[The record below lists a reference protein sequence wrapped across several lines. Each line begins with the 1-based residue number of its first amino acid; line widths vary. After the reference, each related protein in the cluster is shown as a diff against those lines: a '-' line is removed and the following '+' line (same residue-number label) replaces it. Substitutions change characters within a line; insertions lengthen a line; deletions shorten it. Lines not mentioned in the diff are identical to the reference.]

1 MLFSLTLH
9 RRQNRGWAGG
19 GGLSPLTYF
28 AKLGITKHVPSN
40 REGPSPNFPNFFLQ
54 QTSFFK
60 ITYRITKSP
69 PPHTLFWEYV
79 RKLRVILKIEVIG
92 MLRYLTHIVITC
104 TCTFPSALSCCTVWQ
119 PLHLFSALPNHCSKN
134 VI

>member
-9 RRQNRGWAGG
+9 RRQNRGRV

-60 ITYRITKSP
+60 ITYQLNYDVPSP
-69 PPHTLFWEYV
+69 PTVLGV
-79 RKLRVILKIEVIG
+79 CKVIKSDI
-92 MLRYLTHIVITC
+92 
-104 TCTFPSALSCCTVWQ
+104 
-119 PLHLFSALPNHCSKN
+119 KD
-134 VI
+134 